1 MLTGS
6 ESRRE
11 GLRESESP
19 REGPRESVNILVV
32 QSTLSVLKQLFFLSS
47 FKPFLH
53 GHVRR
58 VLIVRFSPSTRD
70 DRS

>member
-32 QSTLSVLKQLFFLSS
+32 QSSLSVLKLFF
-47 FKPFLH
+47 FKA
-53 GHVRR
+53 
-58 VLIVRFSPSTRD
+58 VLRHFYTGM
-70 DRS
+70 